1 MRVLILGLSS
11 IARRRVLPALARL
24 AGVDAVDIASRGKSA
39 PESWDKKGRFF
50 ADYDEAVAASDA
62 ELVYVSLPNRDH
74 AAWIGAALA
83 AGRHVIVDK
92 PATLTLGE
100 ARACVGEASRR
111 SLLLAEATVF
121 SYHSQVDA
129 MRRFVEEHGPLTHVD
144 AQFVIPPLPPE
155 NFRNHRR
162 LGGGCLNDMGPYAA
176 AVARLFGNGVPT
188 GLCAFAAPPDP
199 DRDIDMGFTFAASFE
214 SGMRMTGHFS
224 FESEYQNRLS
234 LIARGGSLA
243 VERVFSPPPDLP
255 PVWQVR
261 RASRAAEESQ
271 PADDAFQAF
280 LGAALDAIAAGRHQA
295 HYDDLL
301 SDAAF
306 RARIASALGYGEE
319 EE

>member
-1 MRVLILGLSS
+1 MRVLVLGLSS
-11 IARRRVLPALARL
+11 IARRRVRPAFARL

-39 PESWDKKGRFF
+39 PEGWDKEGRFF
-50 ADYDEAVAASDA
+50 ADYDEAVAGSDA
-62 ELVYVSLPNRDH
+62 DLVYVSLPNRDH

-92 PATLTLGE
+92 PATLTLAE
-100 ARACVGEASRR
+100 AKSCVDEASRR

-121 SYHSQVDA
+121 SHHSQFAA
-129 MRRFVEEHGPLTHVD
+129 MHRFVEEHGPLTHVD
-144 AQFVIPPLPPE
+144 AQFVIPPLPLD
-155 NFRNHRR
+155 NFRNHRA

-176 AVARLFGNGVPT
+176 AVARLFGKGMPA
-188 GLCAFAAPPDP
+188 GLCAFGAPPHP
-199 DRDIDMGFTFAASFE
+199 DRDIDMGFSFAASFE
-214 SGMRMTGHFS
+214 GGMRMTGHFS
-224 FESEYQNRLS
+224 YESEYQNRLM

-255 PVWQVR
+255 PIWQVR
-261 RASRAAEESQ
+261 RASRATEESR

-280 LGAALDAIAAGRHQA
+280 LGAALDAVAAGRHRP

-306 RARIASALGYGEE
+306 RARIASALGYGDKKE
-319 EE
+319 